1 VNAATSHW
9 ATAAGAHELETPD
22 VSEQLFLGEHA
33 DWLRRKRAEKRELL
47 RRELYPRSVERNLS
61 RHRIDA
67 KLTNLEDAL
76 ITPAA
81 GAPQDGADAR
91 NELRIV
97 KRLAHSIFVSPDSM
111 RNRDLSPELSASSG
125 LPPG

>member
-1 VNAATSHW
+1 LVNTRIGSAASVRRS
-9 ATAAGAHELETPD
+9 ANSFAESSIRAPSSET
-22 VSEQLFLGEHA
+22 
-33 DWLRRKRAEKRELL
+33 
-47 RRELYPRSVERNLS
+47 LS

-76 ITPAA
+76 ITSAA

-97 KRLAHSIFVSPDSM
+97 KRLAHSMFVSPDSIP
-111 RNRDLSPELSASSG
+111 NRDLSPELSVSSG